1 MSFNSIEY
9 ILFLLV
15 IVLLYWRIRQVRLQ
29 NILLLL
35 ASYFFYAQWD
45 WRFLSLILFS
55 TITDYSIG
63 LLFSRT
69 ENNRRRDLLMAVSVI
84 VNLGI
89 LVFFKYYNFFVESA
103 VDILTVLGI
112 QANISSLHIILPVGI
127 SFYTFQTLSYTID
140 VYRRKLKPVPNLIDF
155 ALFVNFFP
163 QLVAGPIERATN
175 LLPQIQAP
183 RTISPMKFEEGLILI
198 LLGLFKK
205 IVLADV
211 AAILIHPDAFT
222 KPDTVAPAIVL
233 QSVYLFAIQIYAD
246 FAAYS
251 DIARGSAKLLGFEL
265 MVNFRQPYFAQSIS
279 EFWRRWHISLSTWLR
294 DYLYIPLNNAI
305 ALYIKN
311 DLLTYTISVMVTM
324 LLSGLWHGANYTFI
338 LWGGLLGMFQVIYRA
353 LKGRGT
359 FLSEHRLLIVR
370 ATTVILRV
378 LLTFHL
384 VLLAWVLF
392 RSQSIRFVPAI
403 YRSMFEAVVN
413 GFGADELSI
422 VLPVLVLYGASFF
435 IDVCQIKTSEQAFT
449 YPLPRLFRITLY
461 TVSLLFIVYFTVKPY
476 VPFIY
481 FQF

>member
-9 ILFLLV
+9 ILFLLL
-15 IVLLYWRIRQVRLQ
+15 IVLLYWRIRHVRLQ
-29 NILLLL
+29 NILLLF
-35 ASYFFYAQWD
+35 ASYFFYAMWD
-45 WRFLSLILFS
+45 WRFLSLILIS

-63 LLFSRT
+63 LLFSRI
-69 ENNRRRDLLMAVSVI
+69 ESNHNRKLLMIVSLV
-84 VNLGI
+84 VNLG
-89 LVFFKYYNFFVESA
+89 LLGFFKYYNFFIESA
-103 VDILTVLGI
+103 VDVLTVLGI
-112 QANISSLHIILPVGI
+112 QANITTLHIILPVGI
-127 SFYTFQTLSYTID
+127 SFYTFQTLSYTLD
-140 VYRRKLKPVPNLIDF
+140 VYRRELKPVTNLVDF

-183 RTISPMKFEEGLILI
+183 RVITPTQFEEGLILI

-211 AAILIHPDAFT
+211 AATLIHPDAFAN
-222 KPDTVAPAIVL
+222 PSAIAPATVL

-294 DYLYIPLNNAI
+294 DYLYIPVNNAL
-305 ALYIKN
+305 APHIKS
-311 DLLTYTISVMVTM
+311 DLLKYSISVMVTM

-338 LWGGLLGMFQVIYRA
+338 LWGGLLGMFQVLYRA
-353 LKGRGT
+353 FRGRGA
-359 FLSEHRLLIVR
+359 FLTQHRLRLVR
-370 ATTVILRV
+370 TITVILRV

-384 VLLAWVLF
+384 VLIAWVLF
-392 RSQSIRFVPAI
+392 RAQSIRFAPEI
-403 YRSMFEAVVN
+403 FRSMLEAVVN
-413 GFGADELSI
+413 GFGADGLSI
-422 VLPVLVLYGASFF
+422 VLPVLALYSVSFF
-435 IDVCQIKTSEQAFT
+435 IDVCQLKTGEQAFT
-449 YPLPRLFRITLY
+449 YPMPRLFRLTLY
-461 TVSLLFIVYFTVKPY
+461 MLALLFIVYFTVKPY